1 MIKRRPLSYILVWTS
16 FYDQLAWT
24 PVLVW
29 IAAGVG
35 APESLA
41 WAAAAYS
48 VANLFGNILFG
59 LLSDRLDRYGVA
71 GAGLLAM
78 TLTGLAHLSIATP
91 AMLVGVR
98 FLHGLAIAAVAPAA
112 LASVTDGLPRRKR
125 GEVMARVGLV
135 IALASML
142 ATSATG
148 RIVSKVGMTAG
159 IGSLALLVGLVG
171 AATLL
176 LRGRV
181 EPAPAHRLAPEGD
194 PAPTAINPSALGAA
208 ALVAFALM
216 FLQNVLFYAYPL
228 KGRALGMSPAEIGS
242 TLAVFGAGAALAF
255 LPPLSRTADR
265 WGRHRPLIVG
275 MLLAGAGLLGL
286 AGSSA
291 TPALS
296 ASLFAYG
303 LGFGLVFPAVT
314 AWGAD
319 AAGKGRRGL
328 AFGLLTAAFSLGS
341 ISSPPITQALAHQ
354 VSPFTVA
361 GGLALVTGLITAAW
375 YFRSVRPM
383 ARPVG
388 PGA

>member
-1 MIKRRPLSYILVWTS
+1 MIRRRPLSYLLIWTS

-29 IAAGVG
+29 IAADVG

-41 WAAAAYS
+41 WAATAYS
-48 VANLFGNILFG
+48 LANLFGNMSFG

-78 TLTGLAHLSIATP
+78 TATGLAHLTITTP

-112 LASVTDGLPRRKR
+112 LASVADGLPRRQR
-125 GEVMARVGLV
+125 GEVMAKVGLV

-142 ATSATG
+142 ATSVTG
-148 RIVSKVGMTAG
+148 RLVSKVGMTPSIAG
-159 IGSLALLVGLVG
+159 LAALVGLAG
-171 AATLL
+171 GLTLL
-176 LRGRV
+176 LRRRV
-181 EPAPAHRLAPEGD
+181 EPARALIRSAEGE
-194 PAPTAINPSALGAA
+194 PAPTAMNPAMLGAA
-208 ALVAFALM
+208 ALVAFTLM

-228 KGRALGMSPAEIGS
+228 KGRLLGMSPAQIGS

-255 LPPLSRTADR
+255 LPPLSRVADR
-265 WGRHRPLIVG
+265 WGRHRPLFVG
-275 MLLAGAGLLGL
+275 MLLAGGGLLGL
-286 AGSSA
+286 AGGSEA
-291 TPALS
+291 PALS
-296 ASLFAYG
+296 ASLFVYG

-314 AWGAD
+314 ALGAD
-319 AAGKGRRGL
+319 AAGQGRRGF

-361 GGLALVTGLITAAW
+361 GGLALVTGLVTAAW
-375 YFRSVRPM
+375 YFLAVRPE

-388 PGA
+388 PGV